1 MKNPNEP
8 IVNQTNNFQASNTMR
23 QPTATPRR
31 HSISVG
37 YLLFFCDRLVKYLLH
52 YFFTFIYIYV
62 DGTHGIGRYKPFK
75 YEAQTA
81 LFKDP
86 VRTAQ

>member
-1 MKNPNEP
+1 MLLVTQVAVCSQ
-8 IVNQTNNFQASNTMR
+8 INT
-23 QPTATPRR
+23 
-31 HSISVG
+31 
-37 YLLFFCDRLVKYLLH
+37 
-52 YFFTFIYIYV
+52 
-62 DGTHGIGRYKPFK
+62 KPFK